1 MGKAL
6 EIPILDESVDKVV
19 TSIAQYLIVKESGA
33 TVVIAGAGE
42 TEAPMGV
49 VQNAPTSTKEA
60 PSVRTIGVSKCV
72 AGAAVS
78 VGDKITSDA
87 AGKGI
92 TSAPAA
98 GVNSG
103 VVGIA
108 RTAAAALDEVFSL
121 KLQQYVVQG
130 A

>member
-6 EIPILDESVDKVV
+6 EVPILDESVERVA
-19 TSIAQYLIVKESGA
+19 TNIAQYLIVKVSGT

-49 VQNAPTSTKEA
+49 VQNAPTTTKEV
-60 PSVRTIGVSKCV
+60 PSVRTIGVSKCK

-78 VGDKITSDA
+78 VGDKITSDS

-92 TSAPAA
+92 TSAPSA

-103 VVGIA
+103 IVGIA
-108 RTAAAALDEVFSL
+108 RTAAGAVDEVFSL
-121 KLQQYVVQG
+121 KLQQSVFQG

>member
-6 EIPILDESVDKVV
+6 EVPILDETVDKVA
-19 TSIAQYLIVKESGA
+19 SDIAQYLIVKENGA
-33 TVVIAGAGE
+33 TVVISGATE
-42 TEAPMGV
+42 TEAPMGI

-78 VGDKITSDA
+78 VGDKITSDS

-92 TSAPAA
+92 TATAAA
-98 GVNSG
+98 GVSLG
-103 VVGIA
+103 IVGIA
-108 RTAAAALDEVFSL
+108 RTAAGALDEVFSV
-121 KLQQYVVQG
+121 KLQQYVFQG

>member
-6 EIPILDESVDKVV
+6 EIPILDETVDKVAGD
-19 TSIAQYLIVKESGA
+19 IAQYLIVKENGA

-42 TEAPMGV
+42 TQAPMGV
-49 VQNAPTSTKEA
+49 VQNKPTSTTEP

-72 AGAAVS
+72 AGANVS

-92 TSAPAA
+92 TAAPGS

-103 VVGIA
+103 IVGIA
-108 RTAAAALDEVFSL
+108 RTAAGALDEVFSL
-121 KLQQYVVQG
+121 KLQQYVFQG

>member
-6 EIPILDESVDKVV
+6 EIPILDESFDKVA
-19 TSIAQYLIVKESGA
+19 TAIAQYLIVKESGS
-33 TVVIAGAGE
+33 TVVISGAANAV
-42 TEAPMGV
+42 APVGI
-49 VQNAPTSTKEA
+49 VQNKPTPTGEA

-72 AGAAVS
+72 AGAAVA
-78 VGDKITSDA
+78 VGAKITSDA

-92 TSAPAA
+92 TAAPAA

-108 RTAAAALDEVFSL
+108 RTAAAAAGDLFTV
-121 KLQQYVVQG
+121 KLQQFDLQG

>member
-6 EIPILDESVDKVV
+6 EIPILDETVDKVA
-19 TSIAQYLIVKESGA
+19 SDIAQYLIVKENGA
-33 TVVIAGAGE
+33 TVVISGATE
-42 TEAPMGV
+42 TEAPMGI
-49 VQNAPTSTKEA
+49 VQNKPTSTSEP

-72 AGAAVS
+72 AGASVS

-92 TSAPAA
+92 TASAAA
-98 GVNSG
+98 GVSLGIVG
-103 VVGIA
+103 VA
-108 RTAAAALDEVFSL
+108 RTAAGAGDEVFSV
-121 KLQQYVVQG
+121 KLGPYVFQG